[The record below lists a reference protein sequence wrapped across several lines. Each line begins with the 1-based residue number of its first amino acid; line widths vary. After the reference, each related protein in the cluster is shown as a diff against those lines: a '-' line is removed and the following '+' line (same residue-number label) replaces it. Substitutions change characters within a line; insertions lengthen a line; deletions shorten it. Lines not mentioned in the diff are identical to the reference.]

1 LIDEVFI
8 MKEIISLAI
17 IGMFLIGGI
26 NTLGIHEMTSAP
38 LSVTRQLDVPLLKT
52 ENSDE
57 SALSLILEG
66 NHDYLMETGKPV
78 LPKLIETIELPF
90 GAQNIKVQVT
100 IQGVDHQN
108 VTGTVRPAAS
118 LQPLP
123 MFSSQVTS
131 IGDKPKKDAAVYGQK
146 DYYPG
151 EWYSYKVGCGLNEER
166 QHITYVTVD
175 IYPVQ
180 YAPAEDKLAVADYAT
195 ICITYNPLKDTP
207 FTATDKY
214 DMVIIAP
221 DTFSSQLD
229 ALIQHKNTY
238 GVETFLKTTEDIYRE
253 YSGVDKAEQIKYFI
267 KDAIETYDIKYV
279 LLVGGLK
286 NQFWAKPR
294 DNANI
299 GSSGWYL
306 PVRYTNLYD
315 NPAFPLAE
323 DTIHDPGIISD
334 LYYADIYRE
343 GGKFADWDPN
353 GDGIMAAWNK
363 PGVENDTGL
372 DLYPDVAVG
381 RLACRNT
388 QEVEIVV
395 DKIISYEQDGTN
407 DWFNRM
413 TVISG
418 DGFLDQVD
426 LNIKWDTSNI
436 PNGEYTIYAQ
446 SNNHQDEYGP
456 LDVINVTVDKSAPT
470 SITFNHDDNLKAAL
484 QMGYPGPP
492 IAEICTVSED
502 DVLGNTDYSYEPT
515 ENEAY
520 LNWFNGW
527 ANVDYTNE
535 ILTIR
540 GKSYDPQPYGN
551 ITDIHVWITNSNNN
565 IVFETRLNDLEMY
578 YEGEYAVGNQS
589 VNGRGGA
596 LYYMPGSIEANVV
609 FASNGRFTDMDS
621 VITEINKGS
630 GFLFMSGH
638 GSPNSW
644 GDHYP
649 GVPGNR
655 DDASLTGL
663 VVTQLKPWFPY
674 LGLPV
679 YPIDSLKN
687 GEKLPIAVI
696 GGCHN
701 SQFNV
706 SMVPCVYHALTYFIP
721 FLKDNYMWSYC
732 VPVPECF
739 SWRLIRAADGGAIA
753 SFGNTGLGYGVPGK
767 DCTTGGGDAWITIEI
782 FRQYGEEGKDIL
794 GDAFYQ
800 TQTHYVN
807 SFDMTDLGAGHTKT
821 VQQWQFMGDPSLKI
835 GGYT

>member
-1 LIDEVFI
+1 
-8 MKEIISLAI
+8 MKKIISLAI
-17 IGMFLIGGI
+17 IGIFLIGGL
-26 NTLGIHEMTSAP
+26 NTIGKQEMTPATI
-38 LSVTRQLDVPLLKT
+38 SVTRMLDVPSLQIKS
-52 ENSDE
+52 SDE
-57 SALSLILEG
+57 SSLVLTLDG
-66 NHDYLMETGKPV
+66 NSDCLMEAGKPV

-90 GAQNIKVQVT
+90 GAQNIEVQV
-100 IQGVDHQN
+100 IVQDVNHQYL
-108 VTGTVRPAAS
+108 TSLVRPAVA

-123 MFSSQVTS
+123 LFTQGGASAGIDV
-131 IGDKPKKDAAVYGQK
+131 KNDAAVYGQK
-146 DYYPG
+146 EYYPG
-151 EWYSYKVGCGLNEER
+151 EWYSYKVGCGLNEKR
-166 QHITYVTVD
+166 HHITYVTVD

-180 YAPAEDKLAVADYAT
+180 YAPAEDKLVVAESST
-195 ICITYNPLKDTP
+195 IRITYSPPEDTP
-207 FTATDKY
+207 FTATDQY

-229 ALIQHKNTY
+229 PLIQHKNDY
-238 GVETFLKTTEDIYRE
+238 GVETFLKTTEDIYSE
-253 YSGVDKAEQIKYFI
+253 YSGVDEAEQIKYFI
-267 KDAIETYDIKYV
+267 KDAIESYDIKYV

-299 GSSGWYL
+299 GASGWYL

-315 NPAFPLAE
+315 NPAFPLDE
-323 DTIHDPGIISD
+323 DIIHDPGIISD

-343 GGKFADWDPN
+343 GGEFADWDPN

-372 DLYPDVAVG
+372 DMYPDVAVG

-388 QEVEIVV
+388 REVETVV
-395 DKIISYEQDGTN
+395 NKIISYEKDGTG

-426 LNIKWDTSNI
+426 LNIKWDTSNL
-436 PNGEYTIYAQ
+436 PDGKYTIYAQ
-446 SNNHQDEYGP
+446 SNNPQDEYGP
-456 LDVINVTVDKSAPT
+456 LDITNVTVDKSVPT
-470 SITFNHDDNLKAAL
+470 HITFNHDDNLKAAL
-484 QMGYPGPP
+484 QNGYPGPP

-527 ANVDYTNE
+527 ANIDYTDE

-540 GKSYDPQPYGN
+540 GKSYDPQPFGN
-551 ITDIHVWITNSNNN
+551 ITDIHVWITNSEDD
-565 IVFETRLNDLEMY
+565 IVFEDWRNDTEMY
-578 YEGEYAVGNQS
+578 YEGEYAVGNQA

-596 LYYMPGSIEANVV
+596 LYYMPDSIEANMV
-609 FASNGRFTDMDS
+609 FASNGRFTGMES

-663 VVTQLKPWFPY
+663 TVTQLQPWYPY
-674 LGLPV
+674 LRVPF

-687 GEKLPIAVI
+687 GDKLPIAVI

-721 FLKDNYMWSYC
+721 FLKDNFMWSYG

-739 SWRLIRAADGGAIA
+739 SWRLVRAEDGGAIA
-753 SFGNTGLGYGVPGK
+753 SFGNTGLGYGVPGE

-794 GDAFYQ
+794 GDAVYQ
-800 TQTHYVN
+800 TQTHYIN

-835 GGYT
+835 GGYH